1 MQQYLILQGIG
12 YALSSKG
19 DTFIGSAVEEFTRIR
34 NGEKAKGTPGVSLYN
49 PVGSI
54 LGLLGGTEE
63 DYTVLNMMT
72 GMSMEYASAYMQTY
86 RQLYDTKGN
95 IKGYTS
101 NTFRTP
107 ETYYNIRAKSGNL
120 NLGSQQAVTRTYG
133 NIINPEYISTA
144 NPLKGQYT
152 IPKNLNEQ
160 IFYENVKANPLQ
172 GGELHNMNNDPNF
185 SKALGFQKKEAIYE
199 LSNGEKIII
208 HYQYRKFTE
217 NDKTIEKVYDMKFI
231 GERPR

>member
-1 MQQYLILQGIG
+1 MYGNQVNN
-12 YALSSKG
+12 
-19 DTFIGSAVEEFTRIR
+19 T
-34 NGEKAKGTPGVSLYN
+34 N
-49 PVGSI
+49 
-54 LGLLGGTEE
+54 
-63 DYTVLNMMT
+63 TV
-72 GMSMEYASAYMQTY
+72 
-86 RQLYDTKGN
+86 
-95 IKGYTS
+95 I
-101 NTFRTP
+101 P

-160 IFYENVKANPLQ
+160 IFYESVKAEPLQ
-172 GGELHNMNNDPNF
+172 GGELDNMNNDPNF
-185 SKALGFQKKEAIYE
+185 SEALGFQKMQAVHK

-208 HYQYRKFTE
+208 HCQYKKITE